1 MSVAASAETR
11 RGPRGRLG
19 LAVMALAGLVFV
31 GSLAMKP
38 AQVETTDPL
47 AVAVEPVVQAV
58 EAAPAQDGATATG
71 QIASAALEG
80 ATDAAKE
87 ASPIDWA
94 MVGSALTFVLTALG
108 ALSTLI
114 FTWRSD
120 RRYER
125 LTELRARELE
135 LEIDRLRAAG
145 AA

>member
-1 MSVAASAETR
+1 MSMAANAETR

-38 AQVETTDPL
+38 AQIETTDPL
-47 AVAVEPVVQAV
+47 AVAVEPLVQAV

-71 QIASAALEG
+71 EIAVAAIEG
-80 ATDAAKE
+80 AADAAQE

>member
-1 MSVAASAETR
+1 MSMTANSDPER
-11 RGPRGRLG
+11 RSRGRLA
-19 LAVMALAGLVFV
+19 LLVMAMAGLVFA

-71 QIASAALEG
+71 EIASAALEG
-80 ATDAAKE
+80 AADAAKE
-87 ASPIDWA
+87 ASPVDWA
-94 MVGSALTFVLTALG
+94 MIGSALTFLLTALG

-114 FTWRSD
+114 VTWRSD

-135 LEIDRLRAAG
+135 LEIDRLRTLG

>member
-38 AQVETTDPL
+38 AQIETTDPL

-71 QIASAALEG
+71 EIAAAAIEG
-80 ATDAAKE
+80 AADAAQE

>member
-38 AQVETTDPL
+38 AQIETTDPL
-47 AVAVEPVVQAV
+47 AVAVEPLVQAV

-71 QIASAALEG
+71 EIAVAAIEG
-80 ATDAAKE
+80 AADAAQE